1 MAEIKEKILRGL
13 SSGEFFAVI
22 YQEQLNSRADDSAL
36 LSTLSELHNNGRI
49 DLVSQFTDLSRD
61 DDKYDFFLMRRIF
74 ERVLPS
80 IDSPTLP
87 VINCVVHLTIESG
100 NDLSANW
107 VIAPFIEFCQKD
119 NQRVEEVINH
129 VLDNIDPEI
138 DMLTPAM
145 IAGSRI
151 DIQYYAKRAISLIGD
166 ESQIVSQRAIYALG
180 RMSFEQN
187 NEVRLHAFNSIM
199 DAVSETS
206 SEVILSAALKSLF
219 SLSHHDDGMQERFI
233 GFLKFLKEIKTASKD
248 LLIHSAS
255 EILFLDQK
263 NISAGIES
271 ELLDLASLVNPENNI
286 TLQNIDYALECIIN
300 RGDLDDAIAVLER
313 IAERHGAGMH
323 INSLNGVVR
332 ALVEDK
338 KALSF
343 VMTRWLKRKKIIYGR
358 LCHDLLMNTD
368 EHGVEVCFDG
378 KQLDGFSGD
387 LNVFLAKKACGWLF
401 TRPLSAISLI
411 VSLVSQADEG
421 EISELLDIAFN
432 PLLISYPGSV
442 RAFLDSQ
449 AEHACEKTRA
459 FSALLLHRL
468 NVYHEW
474 LRKALEVKE
483 LRPPEENRFTYMRYY
498 QANMNDAMKKAQASS
513 IISILGIKSSVLL
526 YGTKSISYIH
536 HGGERSR
543 REIPLQTMSHSIE
556 FPSLHNIDALGLEH
570 QLRFFRLE
578 GCSS

>member
-13 SSGEFFAVI
+13 NSGEFFAVI

-36 LSTLSELHNNGRI
+36 LLALSELHNDGHI
-49 DLVSQFTDLSRD
+49 DLVSQFAGLSRD

-80 IDSPTLP
+80 IDCPTIP
-87 VINCVVHLTIESG
+87 VINCVVHLTLESG

-107 VIAPFIEFCQKD
+107 TITPFIEFCQKD
-119 NQRVEEVINH
+119 NQRVEEAINH
-129 VLDNIDPEI
+129 VLDNIDPKI

-151 DIQYYAKRAISLIGD
+151 DIENYARRAISLIGN

-180 RMSFEQN
+180 RMNFEHCN
-187 NEVRLHAFNSIM
+187 DVRLNAFNSILG
-199 DAVSETS
+199 AVSETS
-206 SEVILSAALKSLF
+206 SETILSAALKSLF
-219 SLSHHDDGMQERFI
+219 SLSNHDNGMQERFI
-233 GFLKFLKEIKTASKD
+233 GFLKFLKNIKTESND
-248 LLIHSAS
+248 LIIHSAS
-255 EILFLDQK
+255 EILFLEHEK
-263 NISAGIES
+263 ISTGMER

-286 TLQNIDYALECIIN
+286 TLQNIDYALERIIN
-300 RGDLDDAIAVLER
+300 RGDLDDAVAVLER
-313 IAERHGAGMH
+313 MAERYGAEMH

-332 ALVEDK
+332 ALVENK
-338 KALSF
+338 EALSF
-343 VMTRWLKRKKIIYGR
+343 VMTRWLKSKRIIYGR

-378 KQLDGFSGD
+378 KQLDGSSGD

-421 EISELLDIAFN
+421 EISELSDVAFN

-442 RAFLDSQ
+442 RAFLDAQ
-449 AEHACEKTRA
+449 VTNACEKTRA
-459 FSALLLHRL
+459 FSALLLDRL

-474 LRKALEVKE
+474 LRESLEVKE
-483 LRPPEENRFTYMRYY
+483 LRPPEEHRFTYMRYY
-498 QANMNDAMKKAQASS
+498 QANMNEAMKKAQANS

-526 YGTKSISYIH
+526 YGTKSINYIN